1 MILQDNDTF
10 PGLCGTP
17 LRDNLG
23 SSEPQEGLPWAWQVG
38 TLFDNLEFYPHFTMQ
53 FANPTLNAL
62 KSIPGLT
69 WRTENFD
76 YRRLDFALQ
85 NYLTIS

>member
-1 MILQDNDTF
+1 M
-10 PGLCGTP
+10 
-17 LRDNLG
+17 
-23 SSEPQEGLPWAWQVG
+23 G